1 MLRRRVAHLLIAL
14 VVFGALWGGTGRAAA
29 APNDRANCVGEFSS
43 DFAGPGFGQF
53 VSGAARDP
61 GGEPGLGFFLGPAA
75 SSDTCG
81 FTD

>member
-1 MLRRRVAHLLIAL
+1 MRKLLIGL
-14 VVFGALWGGTGRAAA
+14 VVVAALLGGTGRAAA

-43 DFAGPGFGQF
+43 ALAGPGFGQF
-53 VSGAARDP
+53 VSGAARHP
-61 GGEPGLGFFLGPAA
+61 AGEPGLGFFLGPAA